1 MIGYEAVKVLLMPID
16 VDDRV
21 FKFNIVII
29 EQPRT
34 SLFCEERGTED
45 AWLLIDL

>member
-1 MIGYEAVKVLLMPID
+1 MKVLLVPIDVD

-21 FKFNIVII
+21 FKFNIIII

-34 SLFCEERGTED
+34 SLFSEERGAED